1 MEMGFRCLAKMTKIL
16 GYASLAIEMLVY
28 ISNQLFGSLNT
39 YALDGC
45 TKMGVA
51 YKIYLFIFTKYEP
64 YHTLCLCKHL
74 NFFFF

>member
-1 MEMGFRCLAKMTKIL
+1 MEMGFRCLAKMTKIW

-28 ISNQLFGSLNT
+28 ISNQLFGSLDT

-51 YKIYLFIFTKYEP
+51 YKFIYLFLLNMS
-64 YHTLCLCKHL
+64 HTIHYASV
-74 NFFFF
+74 NT